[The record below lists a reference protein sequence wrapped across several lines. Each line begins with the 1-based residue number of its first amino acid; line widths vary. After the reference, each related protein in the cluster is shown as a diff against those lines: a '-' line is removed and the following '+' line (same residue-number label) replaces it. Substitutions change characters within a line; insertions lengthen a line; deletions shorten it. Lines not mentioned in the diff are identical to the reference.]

1 MKKNVPIGGNT
12 VELVFDDED
21 KANDNDDKSK
31 SFSTE
36 WTIPLP
42 TISSP
47 FRQYHSRQSTPLSHS
62 STTTPLLRSVHR
74 RLQRHTTTLDS
85 DNYSQDGTDDNA
97 SSVVSASHLFG
108 DSVFV
113 SPRKG
118 KPKRI
123 HTGNISAAMTTDS
136 VKPEGLAGWF
146 FGFMYE
152 DTYEESFDFVE
163 DDDDDADSNANA
175 NAWNPLNM
183 AIFASYALTTAATAL
198 PILLIPTIGQD
209 FLQEENEKS
218 AFSSRGASSAVLG
231 ISCGKFFNGQV
242 GDVLG
247 ARRTSWLY
255 SILLAVAL
263 LSLALSQS
271 AESAITACFYVEFFQ
286 SVQWP
291 CIIVIL
297 GTHYH
302 PPNRGSRYESGIFS
316 ASIASRL
323 GALAGIP
330 AFSALLQRLGWR
342 LACLCGAWVAAI
354 GSSIIYLYVT
364 DSPHRTNE
372 PQNPLHPNLLQ
383 QTTTVNPILDPK
395 RCLVVSIKVV
405 YSVIMR
411 NVVPSFRHVLK
422 SGTFWV
428 VALAHTGSTMARTSE
443 RILGT
448 YFTDTSFGY
457 VTENE
462 AGGLA
467 IYLSLGT
474 VLGLGIAGKLFTHRK
489 ERQRKQLV
497 SKLYMVTIVACYSLA
512 ILAIPR
518 LRHFVDS
525 PDLVLFF
532 QVVCSLCLGFGI
544 SVMYSL
550 IPGLVGSAYGPHRGS
565 YIAYTDGVAF
575 GVSSVVWRVVAS
587 SVENGNED
595 GGGWA
600 YGWAAVALLIVLSAI
615 LMVEFMEHYFV
626 RPTRRHN
633 GTYETMILA

>member
-1 MKKNVPIGGNT
+1 MKKNGGRSF
-12 VELVFDDED
+12 VELESNDDED
-21 KANDNDDKSK
+21 DTKTVSSD
-31 SFSTE
+31 

-42 TISSP
+42 PIRSP
-47 FRQYHSRQSTPLSHS
+47 FRHSRQSTPLIHS
-62 STTTPLLRSVHR
+62 STRTPLLRSVHR
-74 RLQRHTTTLDS
+74 RLQRHNLDS
-85 DNYSQDGTDDNA
+85 DYSQDDGGDNDNDND
-97 SSVVSASHLFG
+97 STTVSTSHLFG

-113 SPRKG
+113 SPKG
-118 KPKRI
+118 KPNRNN
-123 HTGNISAAMTTDS
+123 TTAMTSDS
-136 VKPEGLAGWF
+136 IKPEGLAGWF

-152 DTYEESFDFVE
+152 DTYEESFSFAE
-163 DDDDDADSNANA
+163 DDDVDSNTA

-198 PILLIPTIGQD
+198 PILLIPNIGQD
-209 FLQEENEKS
+209 FLEDENEKS
-218 AFSSRGASSAVLG
+218 AFSSRAASSAVLG
-231 ISCGKFFNGQV
+231 IACGKFLSGQV
-242 GDVLG
+242 GDFLG
-247 ARRTSWLY
+247 ARRTSFLY

-263 LSLALSQS
+263 LCLALSQS

-297 GTHYH
+297 STHYH
-302 PPNRGSRYESGIFS
+302 PPNRASQYESAIFS
-316 ASIASRL
+316 ASIAARF
-323 GALAGIP
+323 GALAVIP
-330 AFSALLQRLGWR
+330 VFSALLQKLSWR
-342 LACLCGAWVAAI
+342 LACLCGAWIAAI
-354 GSSIIYLYVT
+354 GSSITYLYVK
-364 DSPHRTNE
+364 DSPRRTNE

-383 QTTTVNPILDPK
+383 QISLLDPITDPK
-395 RCLVVSIKVV
+395 RCLVVSVKVL
-405 YSVIMR
+405 YSVIMN
-411 NVVPSFRHVLK
+411 NVLPSFRHVLK

-428 VALAHTGSTMARTSE
+428 VALAHTGSTMARTAE

-448 YFTDTSFGY
+448 YFCDTSFGY

-474 VLGLGIAGKLFTHRK
+474 VLGLGIAGKLFTQRK
-489 ERQRKQLV
+489 ERQRKLLV

-512 ILAIPR
+512 ILAIPK

-575 GVSSVVWRVVAS
+575 GISSVVWKVVAS
-587 SVENGNED
+587 LVANGNEE

-600 YGWAAVALLIVLSAI
+600 YGWAAVALLVVLCAI

-626 RPTRRHN
+626 RPTRRHS
-633 GTYETMILA
+633 GAYETMILA